1 MGRPIDADAF
11 LRRIQNQHK
20 CYSDEEMRRQMWW
33 FIHKFLPAAIAD
45 EPTVDVVV
53 HGEWIDCSDGNATC
67 NVCRTR
73 QRGVYDDD
81 NEQHF
86 CGTCGADMRR

>member
-33 FIHKFLPAAIAD
+33 FTNKWLPAALAA
-45 EPTVDVVV
+45 EPTVDINTI
-53 HGEWIDCSDGNATC
+53 GSDDQC
-67 NVCRTR
+67 
-73 QRGVYDDD
+73 
-81 NEQHF
+81 
-86 CGTCGADMRR
+86 

>member
-33 FIHKFLPAAIAD
+33 FTNKWLPAALAD
-45 EPTVDVVV
+45 EPMVELEVTKC
-53 HGEWIDCSDGNATC
+53 ESD
-67 NVCRTR
+67 
-73 QRGVYDDD
+73 
-81 NEQHF
+81 
-86 CGTCGADMRR
+86 

>member
-33 FIHKFLPAAIAD
+33 FTHKFLPAMVDA
-45 EPTVDVVV
+45 EPTVELEITHETD
-53 HGEWIDCSDGNATC
+53 
-67 NVCRTR
+67 
-73 QRGVYDDD
+73 
-81 NEQHF
+81 
-86 CGTCGADMRR
+86 